1 MAHFDINPHVIRQLG
16 KELVSDSI
24 TALLEL
30 IKNSYDA
37 DASYVKVTI
46 NTDVNQHESY
56 GNGGRIIVED
66 DGIGM
71 DETIISKSWLVIS
84 YSNKRPDTQGYKK
97 KTAKGRTPLGD
108 KGLGRL
114 STQKLADVCEIYSKR
129 EGAAPVHV
137 TFDWR
142 EFDRAE
148 TLSKVQVDFDAVDFD
163 PLRKH
168 GSKLILSNIV
178 DAESWRGEQLER
190 FKALLSQLISPYEK
204 EEDRAFKVHL
214 TINGE
219 SVNLIGE
226 YQRIRDLSIS
236 NTEFTYRNAEVVV
249 STSVDIHKL
258 IGNRYEA
265 YSKYVLQDGG
275 KRFLEY
281 FFKQKKSANF
291 RKEGR
296 WLMYSQR
303 FRLDDLRAISLF
315 DGSAADPGD
324 FEGKILE
331 YSFNVNGNETWND
344 LYGNFK
350 EYKAFVQNQ
359 VGIKIYRNGFAI
371 RPYGITDKDWLSLG
385 TSQTSGSS
393 FYGLRPGNVI
403 GYVAIDEGVN
413 RNLKDKTDREG
424 LIDNEYSRNFIN
436 ICKEIVARVNEGFEV
451 LRRAYNEYLSV
462 VEQDNSKIRTLTDAY
477 EVIETTGSTSNEIV
491 VGYTNVVSSISSIR
505 KRVEKVLSATTD
517 NSLFSEKDPALV
529 AAIQD
534 IQELLTKSE
543 EILKQAQ
550 KVLEKSQGLE
560 GALAVIRPKIE
571 TLQEQLDTF
580 AELASL
586 GLISEMVSHDLGG
599 ITSRLLGKNRE
610 LEMILAS
617 NEDISR
623 EVLYSVVSL
632 IKSTA
637 NSIRTQIKHLDSSMK
652 YQREKSEIFS
662 VADVIK
668 NDEIEYYHA
677 KFKQQNITPH
687 VEVVEDFDIQMNRGK
702 FTQIFD
708 NIINNSIYW
717 LQGISSPSI
726 TITIDKPWI
735 YVEDNGHGID
745 PTVENTLFEPFVTRK
760 PRNAGRGLGLFIIR
774 QLLDTYGCEIMLD
787 ESRNKEGR
795 LYKFALMFS
804 PILK

>member
-46 NTDVNQHESY
+46 DIDTSPSDMAV
-56 GNGGRIIVED
+56 GRGCIIVED

-71 DETIISKSWLVIS
+71 DENVISKSWLVIS
-84 YSNKRPDTQGYKK
+84 YSNKRPDEKGNKK
-97 KTAKGRTPLGD
+97 KTEKGRTPLGD

-114 STQKLADVCEIYSKR
+114 STQKLADICEIYSKK
-129 EGAAPVHV
+129 EGLDPVHV

-148 TLSKVQVDFDAVDFD
+148 TLSKVRVEFDNIDFD
-163 PLRKH
+163 PKRNH
-168 GSKLILSNIV
+168 GSKLVLRNIV
-178 DAESWRGEQLER
+178 DADSWQGEQLER
-190 FKALLSQLISPYEK
+190 FKALLSQLISPYGNNETYP
-204 EEDRAFKVHL
+204 FKVYL
-214 TINGE
+214 YINGE
-219 SVNLIGE
+219 SINLKGE
-226 YQRIRDLSIS
+226 YDKIRDLSIS
-236 NTEFTYRNAEVVV
+236 NTTFTYHNTNIVV
-249 STSVDIHKL
+249 STSIDMRKL
-258 IGNRYEA
+258 IGNQYE
-265 YSKYVLQDGG
+265 KYLKYILPDNG
-275 KRFLEY
+275 KRFIDYL
-281 FFKQKKSANF
+281 FQQKKSRNF
-291 RKEGR
+291 RREGR
-296 WLMYSQR
+296 WLLYSQR
-303 FRLDDLRAISLF
+303 FRLNDIKSASLF
-315 DGSAADPGD
+315 EGVAADPGD

-331 YSFNVNGNETWND
+331 YSFNANGNESWTD
-344 LYGNFK
+344 LYANFK

-385 TSQTSGSS
+385 TTQTSGAS

-403 GYVAIDEGVN
+403 GYIAIDEGVN

-424 LIDNEYSRNFIN
+424 LIDNEYSRNFVS
-436 ICKEIVARVNEGFEV
+436 ICKEIVARVNEGFDV
-451 LRRAYNEYLSV
+451 LRRAYNEYLSSV
-462 VEQDNSKIRTLTDAY
+462 IQENSKVRTLTEAFD
-477 EVIETTGSTSNEIV
+477 VIESTGSTSNEIV
-491 VGYTNVVSSISSIR
+491 VEYNNVVSSISSVK
-505 KRVEKVLSATTD
+505 KRVEKVLTTSKG
-517 NSLFSEKDPALV
+517 SLFNEKDPALIT
-529 AAIQD
+529 AMQD
-534 IQELLTKSE
+534 TQEILSKAE
-543 EILKQAQ
+543 DVLKQAQ

-610 LEMILAS
+610 LEKILAS
-617 NEDISR
+617 NEEISR
-623 EVLYSVVSL
+623 EVLYSVVNL

-637 NSIRTQIKHLDSSMK
+637 TSIRAQIKHLDSSMK
-652 YQREKSEIFS
+652 YQREKNDVFS
-662 VADVIK
+662 VADVIR
-668 NDEIEYYHA
+668 NDELEFYQT
-677 KFKQQNITPH
+677 KFRQQNITPH
-687 VEVVEDFDIQMNRGK
+687 LEVINDFAIQMNKGK
-702 FTQIFD
+702 FTQVFD
-708 NIINNSIYW
+708 NLINNSLYW
-717 LQGISSPSI
+717 LVGISSPSI

-760 PRNAGRGLGLFIIR
+760 PRNVGRGLGLFIIR
-774 QLLDTYGCEIMLD
+774 QLLDSYGCEIMLD
-787 ESRNKEGR
+787 ERRNSEGR

-804 PILK
+804 PIIK

>member
-46 NTDVNQHESY
+46 DIDASLSDKAE
-56 GNGGRIIVED
+56 GRGHIIVED

-71 DETIISKSWLVIS
+71 DENVISKSWLVIS
-84 YSNKRPDTQGYKK
+84 YSNKRPDEKGNKK
-97 KTAKGRTPLGD
+97 KSEKGRTPLGD

-114 STQKLADVCEIYSKR
+114 STQKLADICEIYSKK
-129 EGAAPVHV
+129 EGLDPVHV

-148 TLSKVQVDFDAVDFD
+148 ALSKVQVEFDNVDFD
-163 PLRKH
+163 PERKH

-178 DAESWRGEQLER
+178 DADSWQGEQLER
-190 FKALLSQLISPYEK
+190 FKALLSQLISPYGNDESYP
-204 EEDRAFKVHL
+204 FKVYL
-214 TINGE
+214 YINGE
-219 SVNLIGE
+219 SVNLKGE
-226 YQRIRDLSIS
+226 YDKIRDLSIS
-236 NTEFTYRNAEVVV
+236 NTTFTYHNTEIVL
-249 STSVDIHKL
+249 STSIDMRKL
-258 IGNRYEA
+258 IGNQYE
-265 YSKYVLQDGG
+265 KYLKYILPDNG
-275 KRFLEY
+275 KRFLDY
-281 FFKQKKSANF
+281 LFQQKKSSNF
-291 RKEGR
+291 RREGR
-296 WLMYSQR
+296 WLLYNQR
-303 FRLDDLRAISLF
+303 FRLDDIKSASLF
-315 DGSAADPGD
+315 EGVAADPGD
-324 FEGKILE
+324 FEGKIFE
-331 YSFNVNGNETWND
+331 YSFNANSNESWTD
-344 LYGNFK
+344 LYANFR

-385 TSQTSGSS
+385 TTQTSGAS

-403 GYVAIDEGVN
+403 GYIAIDEGVN
-413 RNLKDKTDREG
+413 RNIKDKTDREG
-424 LIDNEYSRNFIN
+424 LIDNEYSRNFVS

-451 LRRAYNEYLSV
+451 LRRAYNEYLSSV
-462 VEQDNSKIRTLTDAY
+462 TQENSKVSTLTEAFD
-477 EVIETTGSTSNEIV
+477 VIQSTGSTSNEIV
-491 VGYTNVVSSISSIR
+491 VEYNNVVSSISSVK
-505 KRVEKVLSATTD
+505 KRVEKVLTTSKE
-517 NSLFSEKDPALV
+517 SLFNEKDPALIL
-529 AAIQD
+529 AMQD
-534 IQELLTKSE
+534 TQEILSKAE
-543 EILKQAQ
+543 EVLKQAQ
-550 KVLEKSQGLE
+550 IVLEKSQGLE

-571 TLQEQLDTF
+571 ALQEQLDTF

-610 LEMILAS
+610 LEKILAT

-632 IKSTA
+632 IRSTA
-637 NSIRTQIKHLDSSMK
+637 TSIRAQIKHLDSSMK
-652 YQREKSEIFS
+652 YQREKNDVFS
-662 VADVIK
+662 VAEVIR
-668 NDEIEYYHA
+668 NDELDFYQM
-677 KFKQQNITPH
+677 KFRRQNITPH
-687 VEVVEDFDIQMNRGK
+687 VEVINDFTVQMNRGK

-708 NIINNSIYW
+708 NLINNSLYW
-717 LQGISSPSI
+717 LVGISSPSI

-735 YVEDNGHGID
+735 YVEDNGAGID

-760 PRNAGRGLGLFIIR
+760 PRNVGRGLGLFIIR
-774 QLLDTYGCEIMLD
+774 QLLDSYGCEIMLD
-787 ESRNKEGR
+787 ESRNSNGR

-804 PILK
+804 PIIK